1 MSMSVGIPKSECRIS
16 TTNNTVTSV
25 GSMVKKMRDTR
36 GGCYLCRFEI
46 SDGET
51 RGGCYLCRFEISDG
65 ERKATGEYCRCEKKC
80 DDNHSEW
87 KPIPKSQTK
96 VA

>member
-1 MSMSVGIPKSECRIS
+1 MSMSVGITKSECRIS

-25 GSMVKKMRDTR
+25 GSMVKKMR
-36 GGCYLCRFEI
+36 
-46 SDGET
+46 ET

-65 ERKATGEYCRCEKKC
+65 ERKTTGEYCRCEKKC
-80 DDNHSEW
+80 DNNHSEW

-96 VA
+96 VI